1 MQKLIN
7 LLAVISFS
15 GFVGISAGGYYL
27 YQNKDR
33 IIQGL
38 IPVPSL
44 PGADSLPGVPSGT
57 TTPGVPSAPSIPS
70 IGL

>member
-33 IIQGL
+33 LIQEL

-44 PGADSLPGVPSGT
+44 PGTDSLPGVPSSPAT
-57 TTPGVPSAPSIPS
+57 SNIPS
-70 IGL
+70 TPSLPSF

>member
-15 GFVGISAGGYYL
+15 GFVGIAAGGYYL

-33 IIQGL
+33 LIQEL

-44 PGADSLPGVPSGT
+44 PSADSLPGIPSGT
-57 TTPGVPSAPSIPS
+57 TTPNTSITPSVP
-70 IGL
+70 GF

>member
-27 YQNKDR
+27 FQNKDR
-33 IIQGL
+33 LIQEL

-44 PGADSLPGVPSGT
+44 PGADSLPGIPSGT
-57 TTPGVPSAPSIPS
+57 TTPSIPSAPSVPS
-70 IGL
+70 IGI